1 MVAFALLATVACDKE
16 DGGLNSTGGDVSAAE
31 GADAASPPDANGDG
45 GPGSQDD
52 VALAPG
58 DGALPVADAS
68 VPALDAAVPS
78 LDAAVPSLDAAVPAL
93 DAAVPALDA
102 AVPAPDAA
110 LPLVDAALPLVD
122 AALPLVDVAVP
133 LVDAALPLVDVAV
146 PLIDAALPLID
157 AVVPLIDVA
166 VPLIDA
172 AVPALDAPIVA
183 IASCGNA
190 VREDHEAC
198 DDGNVLDHDFCSDLC
213 RVEACGDGVVQL
225 PLGEN
230 CDDGNLIAGD
240 GCAGYCAFEPFALTG
255 PVIIGEFGAG
265 CSIASRYESRRVVID
280 DGGRFHVGLI
290 CEGLPFLATSE
301 DRGFAWDLQPL
312 GDSPADELTLAA
324 GANGNLAAAILTT
337 DARLV
342 LHRTEDG
349 GQTFLEGET
358 LSAATTPSTAVGLT
372 VRRRDVYLTESDG
385 LTRREH
391 LRLEGS
397 EPTFE
402 DRRARGALSGQIFD
416 RASGSHVVTESGEG
430 LSVSIQRPGRSLVSI
445 DRFVPD
451 GTLRV
456 GFGAQRFFFARRDG
470 VTIRPFN
477 ALDVATDVPFPE
489 AVDTRDLRMSGGAG
503 GVVYLLGRAIRLGD
517 ALVLNRYDVAL
528 DDFGPAYVWPVLAE
542 AFDFAPLP
550 DDGGALFAWDEGGEV
565 KVEVTTLAR
574 LGELPAEGEGGGP
587 VIGFSAS
594 VGCPSCP
601 GIHLGY
607 LDGNAPPH
615 GNVVARLPSDG
626 EPSNAVWNPAMA
638 RAAGTIAVNAY
649 RTGSAAYGQ
658 VQSSLSGYAQ
668 VNRSS
673 GGQGHIGVTFG
684 GIHGRSLITWP
695 RTDLDCVGGF
705 VGFLAT
711 STGTGHI
718 HFHTLEDGHIDFAS
732 VTAIAMTAAPLDSR
746 QAVRFEWWLNGYGDA
761 FGGGAFGGGAFAG
774 GTSVLKYDLM
784 NTHSIYYYDAING
797 YTVVAEADN
806 GGLVPMPRG
815 NYTLSATFIVESM
828 GHKSHPCDDLTLLS
842 NTFSSAISLLPTAA
856 YEVGHLGAQFV
867 PEANMASWV
876 AQVEASTWTGGEQA
890 SGGGDSEP
898 RLISADKSQP
908 RINVNQLGNVAQ

>member
-1 MVAFALLATVACDKE
+1 MASNLLRTRSIGMFAFALLATVACDKD
-16 DGGLNSTGGDVSAAE
+16 DGGLNSTGGDVPSAE
-31 GADAASPPDANGDG
+31 GVDVASPPDANGDG

-58 DGALPVADAS
+58 DGALPVADAA
-68 VPALDAAVPS
+68 VPA
-78 LDAAVPSLDAAVPAL
+78 LDAAVPAL

-110 LPLVDAALPLVD
+110 VPAPDAAVPAPDAAVPAPDAAVPAPDAAVPAPDAAVPAPDAAIPAPDAAIPPPDAAL
-122 AALPLVDVAVP
+122 DVAVP
-133 LVDAALPLVDVAV
+133 ALDVPV
-146 PLIDAALPLID
+146 IDAAL
-157 AVVPLIDVA
+157 
-166 VPLIDA
+166 
-172 AVPALDAPIVA
+172 PALDAPIVA
-183 IASCGNA
+183 SASCGNA

-198 DDGNVLDHDFCSDLC
+198 DDGNVLDDDFCSDLC

-324 GANGNLAAAILTT
+324 GANGNLAAAVLTT

-385 LTRREH
+385 LTLREH
-391 LRLEGS
+391 LRREGS

-402 DRRARGALSGQIFD
+402 DRPARGALSGHIFD
-416 RASGSHVVTESGEG
+416 RASGSHILTESEEG
-430 LSVSIQRPGRSLVSI
+430 LSVSIQRPGRSLLNL
-445 DRFVPD
+445 DGFVPD

-456 GFGAQRFFFARRDG
+456 GFGVQRFFFARRDG

-477 ALDVATDVPFPE
+477 DLDVATDVPFPE

-503 GVVYLLGRAIRLGD
+503 GVVYLLGRAIGLD
-517 ALVLNRYDVAL
+517 DTLVLNRYDVAL
-528 DDFGPAYVWPVLAE
+528 DDFGPAHVWPVLAE

-574 LGELPAEGEGGGP
+574 LGELPAEGRGGGP
-587 VIGFSAS
+587 VIGFSA
-594 VGCPSCP
+594 GGDCPSCN

-607 LDGNAPPH
+607 LDDNAPRTRVRMRTCPRWV
-615 GNVVARLPSDG
+615 NR
-626 EPSNAVWNPAMA
+626 
-638 RAAGTIAVNAY
+638 RTRAGTRQWLARPAPSPSMRIEPGARPTV
-649 RTGSAAYGQ
+649 RPKAA
-658 VQSSLSGYAQ
+658 
-668 VNRSS
+668 
-673 GGQGHIGVTFG
+673 
-684 GIHGRSLITWP
+684 
-695 RTDLDCVGGF
+695 
-705 VGFLAT
+705 
-711 STGTGHI
+711 
-718 HFHTLEDGHIDFAS
+718 
-732 VTAIAMTAAPLDSR
+732 
-746 QAVRFEWWLNGYGDA
+746 
-761 FGGGAFGGGAFAG
+761 
-774 GTSVLKYDLM
+774 
-784 NTHSIYYYDAING
+784 
-797 YTVVAEADN
+797 
-806 GGLVPMPRG
+806 
-815 NYTLSATFIVESM
+815 
-828 GHKSHPCDDLTLLS
+828 
-842 NTFSSAISLLPTAA
+842 
-856 YEVGHLGAQFV
+856 
-867 PEANMASWV
+867 
-876 AQVEASTWTGGEQA
+876 
-890 SGGGDSEP
+890 
-898 RLISADKSQP
+898 
-908 RINVNQLGNVAQ
+908 